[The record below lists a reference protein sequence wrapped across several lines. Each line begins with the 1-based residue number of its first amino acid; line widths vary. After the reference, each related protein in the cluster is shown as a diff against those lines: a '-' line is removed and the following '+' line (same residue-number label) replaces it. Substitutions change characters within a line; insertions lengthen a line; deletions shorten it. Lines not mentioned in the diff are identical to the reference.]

1 MIERRSVQKTR
12 PKKEKYRNVFK
23 LKKSIEETMK
33 KQIFLLS
40 VALLF
45 AGAVL
50 PDCAT
55 SCATSCNSN
64 TSCNNLC
71 TPEHG
76 HTFLQVTPHFQAA
89 SPELVSDFNSNVLYN
104 LEREDKHGAFQVTVF
119 GGQSTK
125 CSSAAA
131 YYLPYG
137 HSTLTFDGSVSGNN
151 LQPFAST
158 VAESVVQAGTTPTA
172 GDQIVNGNAYVAAG
186 TVDATPLMY
195 GDAATYN
202 FDLNKDT
209 SKILPWNFGITF
221 AALFEPLGVTASGL
235 TPGSGL
241 VTSPAFKSTISPTLK
256 YSHVGAG
263 LALRYHFSD
272 DKNGWFGLIST
283 AVQNVRSKFCLN
295 EDVTVEA
302 QEMSATVNPA
312 LFGTANPTGTLTGG
326 GAASSVTVTFA
337 TTNALNQT
345 AYSPTATAS
354 VTPVP
359 SLALAYIGSGFPNA
373 TDAAGV
379 TNTTRATSA
388 TPPANVE
395 EAFAQDVW
403 NYGKVGGCQKITRL
417 ADIELSLGY
426 QWMCGDCA
434 STNWYLGVVIPTG
447 NKGGATYIAPAVVGN
462 GQHAGIMTGSCTEV
476 MLSEEADYSAWY
488 RLDACARYLFRNT
501 QKRSF
506 DLLGNEWSRY
516 MMVWEN
522 EAAYT
527 AAVALANTITAP
539 TGPGQAVRTYTPG
552 INVFTTDFYIK
563 PQFQGRLNQAV
574 YFQGEHFRAEL
585 GWNVF
590 ARQTD
595 CVELACDWTA
605 APAFAD
611 SSYVG
616 GIALNNNRTIY
627 NDSQTTAYNVIDNLS
642 RVTPITTPTS
652 LVTIAGNNLVAT
664 LYDSFA
670 ITSDEID
677 YHSVATPGV
686 ITNTPYLTLG
696 YAFESDYKPQVS
708 IGGSYEFTTSNRALN
723 QWLVWGKFELAF

>member
-1 MIERRSVQKTR
+1 
-12 PKKEKYRNVFK
+12 
-23 LKKSIEETMK
+23 MK

-45 AGAVL
+45 STGAVFSTS
-50 PDCAT
+50 CGSSCNT
-55 SCATSCNSN
+55 SCATSCNTDCS
-64 TSCNNLC
+64 TLC

-89 SPELVSDFNSNVLYN
+89 SPELVSAFNSNVLYN
-104 LEREDKHGAFQVTVF
+104 LEREDKHGAFQVEVF

-125 CSSAAA
+125 CNAAAA

-137 HSTLTFDGSVSGNN
+137 HQSLTFDGSVTSGTN
-151 LQPFAST
+151 LGTFAAIAAESDVLTPIAST
-158 VAESVVQAGTTPTA
+158 KNDEIAVGGVVAGGTSTTS
-172 GDQIVNGNAYVAAG
+172 I
-186 TVDATPLMY
+186 AT
-195 GDAATYN
+195 DAATY
-202 FDLNKDT
+202 FYDTNKDT

-221 AALFEPLGVTASGL
+221 AALFEPRGVNNQTAGTL
-235 TPGSGL
+235 VGTGL
-241 VTSPAFKSTISPTLK
+241 VTSPAFKSTICPTLK

-263 LALRYHFSD
+263 FALRYHFSD

-283 AVQNVRSKFCLN
+283 AVQNVRSKFSLN
-295 EDVTVEA
+295 ENVQTEA
-302 QEMSATVNPA
+302 QALDNATWAAGNPDGDA
-312 LFGTANPTGTLTGG
+312 TPTSTTLANANASVYTFANSETTAAN
-326 GAASSVTVTFA
+326 TVVPSIREAYFA
-337 TTNALNQT
+337 TTSNLF
-345 AYSPTATAS
+345 PTAQ
-354 VTPVP
+354 
-359 SLALAYIGSGFPNA
+359 NE
-373 TDAAGV
+373 
-379 TNTTRATSA
+379 TN
-388 TPPANVE
+388 PPANVE
-395 EAFAQDVW
+395 EAFAQDAW
-403 NYGKVGGCQKITRL
+403 NYGKVCGCSKITRL

-488 RLDACARYLFRNT
+488 RIDACARYLFRNT

-522 EAAYT
+522 EDAYT
-527 AAVALANTITAP
+527 TAVTAMNVATP
-539 TGPGQAVRTYTPG
+539 VVTRAYTPG

-595 CVELACDWTA
+595 CVQLACEWTQ

-611 SSYVG
+611 SSY
-616 GIALNNNRTIY
+616 IAGMGLNNHRTIY
-627 NDSQTTAYNVIDNLS
+627 NDAQTASVNQVTDLARINATPAVVTLANVPL
-642 RVTPITTPTS
+642 
-652 LVTIAGNNLVAT
+652 AAT
-664 LYDSFA
+664 NYDDFA

-677 YHSVATPGV
+677 YNSVATPGV
-686 ITNTPYLTLG
+686 ITNTPYLVLG
-696 YAFESDYKPQVS
+696 YAFESDYKPQLSV
-708 IGGSYEFTTSNRALN
+708 GGSYEFTTSNRALN
-723 QWLVWGKFELAF
+723 QWLVWGKFEIAF

>member
-1 MIERRSVQKTR
+1 
-12 PKKEKYRNVFK
+12 
-23 LKKSIEETMK
+23 MK

-45 AGAVL
+45 STGAVL
-50 PDCAT
+50 PT
-55 SCATSCNSN
+55 SCASSCATTCASD
-64 TSCNNLC
+64 SCSTLC

-89 SPELVSDFNSNVLYN
+89 SPELVSAFNSNVLYN
-104 LEREDKHGAFQVTVF
+104 LEREDKHGAFQVEIF
-119 GGQSTK
+119 GGKSTK
-125 CSSAAA
+125 CSAAAA

-137 HSTLTFDGSVSGNN
+137 HSSLTFDGSVVSGTNMRT
-151 LQPFAST
+151 FA
-158 VAESVVQAGTTPTA
+158 VVAAESVVQAGTTPTA
-172 GDQIVNGNAYVAAG
+172 GDQVVNGNAYVAAG

-195 GDAATYN
+195 NDAATYY
-202 FDLNKDT
+202 FDSNKNT

-221 AALFEPLGVTASGL
+221 AALFEPKGVTASGA
-235 TPGSGL
+235 TQGSGL
-241 VTSPAFKSTISPTLK
+241 VTSPAFKSTICPTFT

-263 LALRYHFSD
+263 LALRYQFSD
-272 DKNGWFGLIST
+272 DKNGWWGLIST
-283 AVQNVRSKFCLN
+283 AVQNVRSKFSLN
-295 EDVTVEA
+295 ENVETEA
-302 QEMSATVNPA
+302 QEMSATVTPA

-326 GAASSVTVTFA
+326 GAAASVAVTFA
-337 TTNALNQT
+337 QTNGLNQT

-359 SLALAYIGSGFPNA
+359 SLASAYIGSGFPNA
-373 TDAAGV
+373 TDASGV
-379 TNTTRATSA
+379 TNTTRATDA

-395 EAFAQDVW
+395 EAFAQDAW
-403 NYGKVGGCQKITRL
+403 NYGKVCGCSKITRL

-476 MLSEEADYSAWY
+476 MLSEETDYSAWY
-488 RLDACARYLFRNT
+488 RIDACARYLFRNT

-522 EAAYT
+522 EDAYT
-527 AAVALANTITAP
+527 AAVALANTMGA
-539 TGPGQAVRTYTPG
+539 TGPGVAVRTYEPG

-595 CVELACDWTA
+595 CVQLACEWTQ

-611 SSYVG
+611 SSYVA
-616 GIALNNNRTIY
+616 GIGLNNNRTIY
-627 NDSQTTAYNVIDNLS
+627 NDSQTTVHSAIDSLS
-642 RVTPITTPTS
+642 RVFPVTTATSMITIS
-652 LVTIAGNNLVAT
+652 NDALVAT
-664 LYDSFA
+664 AYDDFA
-670 ITSDEID
+670 ISADEIN
-677 YHSVATPGV
+677 YESVATPGT
-686 ITNTPYLTLG
+686 ITNTPYLVLG
-696 YAFESDYKPQVS
+696 YAFESDYKPQLSV
-708 IGGSYEFTTSNRALN
+708 GGSYEFTTSNRSLN
-723 QWLVWGKFELAF
+723 QWLVWGKFEIAF